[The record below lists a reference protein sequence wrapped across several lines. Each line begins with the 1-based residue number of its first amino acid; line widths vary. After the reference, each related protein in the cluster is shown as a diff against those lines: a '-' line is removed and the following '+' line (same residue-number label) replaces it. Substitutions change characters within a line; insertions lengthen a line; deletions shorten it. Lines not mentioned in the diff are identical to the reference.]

1 MKTAVERLQAKLWE
15 NNFLTSDDLK
25 LFKEAKEMENEQKIR
40 AQVEILR
47 NVQESLDGNKTEENN
62 IWHKINRLK
71 QSLISQLPSIDSD
84 GGVNGAM
91 GKSGPTGIKACNPIS
106 PRVQISDEK
115 AEQGELKQRVT
126 TLEQKV
132 EQLSQP
138 KKFAQGSTFDRQY
151 EIKKIVE
158 EWKKSTYD
166 FRAEKHEKIMEE
178 WKKSDKAFVPVG
190 LNFEFIGGDMRN
202 SSEQEKSSSER
213 DFIEFDP
220 KDYSFEKELAALDE
234 MHKNIMVDFA
244 CEAFDIT
251 YRSDDSFR
259 KVATELYDKIY
270 NSKTN
275 TKHQ

>member
-15 NNFLTSDDLK
+15 NNFLTNDDLK
-25 LFKEAKEMENEQKIR
+25 LFEEAKEMENEQKIR

-84 GGVNGAM
+84 GGVNGSM
-91 GKSGPTGIKACNPIS
+91 GKSGPAGIKKTIKTSKMDTERIKEIQSKTAYPDSIS
-106 PRVQISDEK
+106 VQQALFQVWNECSQEK
-115 AEQGELKQRVT
+115 LDSKRSNEAEGLTPSLSYKELQ
-126 TLEQKV
+126 
-132 EQLSQP
+132 
-138 KKFAQGSTFDRQY
+138 
-151 EIKKIVE
+151 KIV
-158 EWKKSTYD
+158 
-166 FRAEKHEKIMEE
+166 EE
-178 WKKSDKAFVPVG
+178 WKKSDKAFVPAG

-202 SSEQEKSSSER
+202 SSEQEKSGSER
-213 DFIEFDP
+213 QFVEFDP

-251 YRSDDSFR
+251 YRSDNSFR

-275 TKHQ
+275 EANTKHQ